1 MGALEKATLGPIDD
15 KGNSTGSSFK
25 VMFNP
30 KELAFSKSNT
40 WNQAKSPKANA
51 PSIDFGG
58 GGGMSLKV
66 QLYFDTHGLETPK
79 PVTDLTDA
87 IHQLMLVDPATQN
100 KKNQKGRPPYVQFH
114 WGHVVFNGVIASYG
128 QRLTLFTP
136 EGVPV
141 RAVVD
146 LTLTQYKDAMV
157 HKPQNPTS
165 GGAGG
170 ERVWTVQAGDTL
182 PWIAFKEY
190 NNATAWRP
198 IAAANGL
205 RDLRDLRPG
214 SKLVIPNG

>member
-1 MGALEKATLGPIDD
+1 MALEKASLGPIDEA
-15 KGNSTGSSFK
+15 GNPTGTAFR

-30 KELAFSKSNT
+30 KELTFSKSNT
-40 WNQAKSPKANA
+40 WNQSKTPKGSA
-51 PSIDFGG
+51 PNIDFGG

-66 QLYFDTHGLETPK
+66 QLYFDTHGLDHAK
-79 PVTDLTDA
+79 PVTELTDA
-87 IHQLMLVDPATQN
+87 IHQLMLIDPKTEHIKN
-100 KKNQKGRPPYVQFH
+100 KKARPPYVQFH

-146 LTLTQYKDAMV
+146 LTLTQYKDSMV
-157 HKPQNPTS
+157 HKAQNPTS
-165 GGAGG
+165 GGVGG
-170 ERVWTVQAGDTL
+170 ERVWTVQQGDTL

-198 IAAANGL
+198 IADANGL
-205 RDLRDLRPG
+205 RDLRNLRPG
-214 SKLVIPNG
+214 SKLVIPNA

>member
-1 MGALEKATLGPIDD
+1 
-15 KGNSTGSSFK
+15 
-25 VMFNP
+25 V
-30 KELAFSKSNT
+30 FS
-40 WNQAKSPKANA
+40 
-51 PSIDFGG
+51 
-58 GGGMSLKV
+58 
-66 QLYFDTHGLETPK
+66 
-79 PVTDLTDA
+79 
-87 IHQLMLVDPATQN
+87 
-100 KKNQKGRPPYVQFH
+100 
-114 WGHVVFNGVIASYG
+114 GVIASYG

-165 GGAGG
+165 GGVGG
-170 ERVWTVQAGDTL
+170 ERVWTVQSGDTL

-198 IAAANGL
+198 IAEANGL

-214 SKLVIPNG
+214 LKLVIPNG